1 MAGQGG
7 FWKKVAGAFVE
18 FDEAKAPPT
27 QAAPPSSVEDDLAS
41 AERLLRELNAGSS
54 RSAEPAKGSAR
65 AADPFPP
72 AGGASASPPAAPP
85 AAGGAPAF
93 TPPTGD
99 GSGAIT
105 PVPFAD
111 LYTGARVPPVHNT
124 AEQMLAIL
132 DGLAAMPPEACRM
145 AVTAMDAADDRWT
158 VADVL
163 VDARLK
169 VEALAGYTAQVSER
183 ANAAVAKAEADRAAI
198 DKGLAEAESAIQ
210 QQIAQLQAE
219 LASFQADASQERARI
234 DAELAAVKEGVA
246 SEAARVQAEI
256 ARLGRVRTFLEP
268 MVPGA
273 GPR

>member
-1 MAGQGG
+1 LQ
-7 FWKKVAGAFVE
+7 
-18 FDEAKAPPT
+18 T
-27 QAAPPSSVEDDLAS
+27 
-41 AERLLRELNAGSS
+41 
-54 RSAEPAKGSAR
+54 
-65 AADPFPP
+65 PP
-72 AGGASASPPAAPP
+72 AFSPPA
-85 AAGGAPAF
+85 
-93 TPPTGD
+93 GD

-111 LYTGARVPPVHNT
+111 LYTGARVAQVHNT

-169 VEALAGYTAQVSER
+169 VEALAAYTAQVSER
-183 ANAAVAKAEADRAAI
+183 ATAAVTKAEADRAAI
-198 DKGLAEAESAIQ
+198 DKGLTEAESAIQ

-219 LASFQADASQERARI
+219 LASFQADATEERARI
-234 DAELAAVKEGVA
+234 DAELQAVKEGVA

-268 MVPGA
+268 MVPGSA
-273 GPR
+273 QR

>member
-1 MAGQGG
+1 M
-7 FWKKVAGAFVE
+7 
-18 FDEAKAPPT
+18 
-27 QAAPPSSVEDDLAS
+27 
-41 AERLLRELNAGSS
+41 RELNAGSS
-54 RSAEPAKGSAR
+54 RGAEAAKGAAR

-72 AGGASASPPAAPP
+72 AGGSSAPSSSGGASSAPPPAAV
-85 AAGGAPAF
+85 GAPPF
-93 TPPTGD
+93 TPPVGD

-111 LYTGARVPPVHNT
+111 LYTGARVPAVHNT

-163 VDARLK
+163 FDARLK

-183 ANAAVAKAEADRAAI
+183 ANAAVAKADADRAAI

-234 DAELAAVKEGVA
+234 DAELQAVKEGVA

>member
-18 FDEAKAPPT
+18 FDDPKAPPT

-41 AERLLRELNAGSS
+41 AERLLRELNAGS
-54 RSAEPAKGSAR
+54 RGAEPAKAPAR

-72 AGGASASPPAAPP
+72 TGGGTPASGGGQTPPAFSPPTL
-85 AAGGAPAF
+85 APA
-93 TPPTGD
+93 GD

-169 VEALAGYTAQVSER
+169 VEALAAYTAQVSER
-183 ANAAVAKAEADRAAI
+183 ATAAVTKAEADRAAI
-198 DKGLAEAESAIQ
+198 DKGLTEAESAIQ

-219 LASFQADASQERARI
+219 LASFQADAAEERARI
-234 DAELAAVKEGVA
+234 DAELQAVKEGVA

-268 MVPGA
+268 MVPGSA
-273 GPR
+273 PR